1 MSIKESS
8 GPKTIILLSVL
19 LCFAFTLRASSAMKC
34 LQDRLKKGKALPSV
48 EMVMRVTEGGK
59 SCGGD
64 GSKTQQEQIQQGQEQ
79 HQRLQEAV
87 AFLLGLGGP
96 GGKMLPGGV
105 IVGVMDFSMPEW
117 DPLRVGNRDLET
129 EEPTDLA
136 AMGRKIE
143 REAMMC

>member
-1 MSIKESS
+1 
-8 GPKTIILLSVL
+8 
-19 LCFAFTLRASSAMKC
+19 MKC
-34 LQDRLKKGKALPSV
+34 LQDRLKKGKALPRV
-48 EMVMRVTEGGK
+48 EMVMRVAEGGK
-59 SCGGD
+59 SGDGD
-64 GSKTQQEQIQQGQEQ
+64 GSKTQQEQMQQGQEQ

-105 IVGVMDFSMPEW
+105 FVRVMDFSMPEW

-136 AMGRKIE
+136 TMGRKIE
-143 REAMMC
+143 RGAMMCQ